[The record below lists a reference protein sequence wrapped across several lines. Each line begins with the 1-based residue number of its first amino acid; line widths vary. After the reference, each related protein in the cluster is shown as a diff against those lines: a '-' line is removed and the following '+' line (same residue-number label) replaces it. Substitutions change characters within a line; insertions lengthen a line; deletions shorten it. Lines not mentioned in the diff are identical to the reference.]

1 MSNNIIP
8 GLPIVLSGPSGVGKT
23 TIANHLMAQ
32 QRVPVIRS
40 ISATTREPRSD
51 EIDGED
57 YFFYTPERFRS
68 EVEEGLLLEWAEV
81 HGYLYGTPLE
91 PLQKTLSLGKDVLMV
106 IDVQGGQ
113 QVCKKLDEV
122 VSIFLWPPAMEE
134 LTSRLVLRN
143 ANSNEDI
150 QARIDAAKH
159 EMECVS
165 EYDYVIVN
173 DNIDDTLH
181 QMWAIMVA
189 RHCFRD
195 RVLARWRAR
204 GHSITEPIGV

>member
-1 MSNNIIP
+1 MWNNFVP

-32 QRVPVIRS
+32 QRVPVVRS

-57 YFFYTPERFRS
+57 YFFYAQERFRK
-68 EVEEGLLLEWAEV
+68 EIEEGLFLEWAEV
-81 HGYLYGTPLE
+81 HGHLYGTPLE
-91 PLQKTLSLGKDVLMV
+91 PLEGALALGKDVLMV
-106 IDVQGGQ
+106 IDVQGGR
-113 QVCKKLDEV
+113 QVCEKLDEV
-122 VSIFLWPPAMEE
+122 VSIFLWPPSMEE
-134 LTSRLVLRN
+134 LTSRLALRN
-143 ANSNEDI
+143 ANSGGDL
-150 QARIDAAKH
+150 QTRIDAARR

-189 RHCFRD
+189 RHCFRE
-195 RVLARWRAR
+195 RALERWRAR
-204 GHSITEPIGV
+204 GHSITEPIGA